1 MMTVWILRLK
11 TKRIEKCQTEMS
23 IFSGENFIISMSFEA
38 YQKSKSNAWFYLFSL
53 FWRDF
58 FRSFDFICLFLGD
71 FSRFSC
77 VLYTV
82 CLSCN
87 LQLADFYLFDFKLQ
101 FNLMHIHTNKQTK
114 QNNHSNNTVHEWIHS
129 VCFLDLSFVLS
140 RLLSHRKIC
149 WLALARV
156 VSWLYVMHT
165 NKKIIHSNR
174 HRHNTRIHTRSQSE
188 KWHFYHTHTICD
200 SLYLFYFRLVSG

>member
-23 IFSGENFIISMSFEA
+23 IFSGKKFIISMSFEA
-38 YQKSKSNAWFYLFSL
+38 YQSPNQMH
-53 FWRDF
+53 
-58 FRSFDFICLFLGD
+58 DFIYFLSFEVEI
-71 FSRFSC
+71 FSVHLISFVCFWVISLVSR
-77 VLYTV
+77 VYRIHVYV

-101 FNLMHIHTNKQTK
+101 FNLMHIHTNK